1 MTKKRLLIIEDEFL
15 IQHSLKKLFEKK
27 GLLVDVTNSGKKAIN
42 LIHTKDY
49 DKIICDLMLKDIT
62 GFEVIE
68 ESKKKFTTEDIKT
81 KFVIMTAYSSEQIL
95 EKASYYQ
102 CKIINKPFNIFNNQI
117 LDNFLD

>member
-15 IQHSLKKLFEKK
+15 IQYSLKKLFERK
-27 GLLVDVTNSGKKAIN
+27 GISVDTTNSGKKAIG
-42 LIHTKDY
+42 LINSKDY

-68 ESKKKFTTEDIKT
+68 ESKKKYNSEDIKS
-81 KFVIMTAYSSEQIL
+81 KFVIITAYSSEQIL

-102 CKIINKPFNIFNNQI
+102 CKIINKPFNIENEDT
-117 LDNFLD
+117 LRNFLE